1 MATIISGQF
10 KNLNSSWKCSF
21 SKSMMIC
28 ILVFCFQMRA
38 QSQNS
43 SHSFEYSEIAVHPR
57 ILLSEEDQELLSMA
71 IEKYPEFQK
80 IDAYILEV
88 SDELLLE
95 KPLTFHKRGKRLLA
109 VSRKALTRLYYL
121 AYSYR
126 MTSDVKYLNRAEEE
140 LNAVSNFKSWNP
152 SHFLDVG
159 EMCMGVA
166 IAYDWL
172 YDDLKESTRKN
183 VRQAIV
189 EKAFKPSYVE
199 NYNWFLERHSNWNSV
214 CNAGL
219 VYGAL
224 AIMEHEKEASIAII
238 ERALKSNLLP
248 LEVYAPDGNYP
259 EGPGYWNYGTSFQV
273 MLIAALESALGSD
286 NGLSQAPGF
295 MKSANYMLFAGG
307 PSGLYFNYSD
317 CGKSQTARSS
327 MFWFAEK
334 LDDPTLI
341 YQELDLIRDGEYT
354 KAVSSDIERIL
365 PNALIFGKKLNLKK
379 VNEPSQHIYTGH
391 GMTPVTIARTQWDDG
406 QGKYMGVKGGSAFDS
421 HSHMDQGTFVYD
433 IGRLRWAMDFGLQ
446 SYITLESK
454 GVDIWQKEQEAERWE
469 VFRYNNFNHNTL
481 TINDQLHNVHGK
493 AEIIATYEKKN
504 EMGAKV
510 DLTSVLNLNNELKK
524 ATRKATIVDNAYL
537 KIEDVIHT
545 NGKEVDLR
553 WNMVTPATAEIVD
566 QNTIKLSQK
575 GKTLFLKID
584 SDVPVEAVI
593 RPSEHPSEVQM
604 KFKSGNYGD
613 YNMAN
618 PGSVMVGFDTKIPA
632 NTKVT
637 FTVKL
642 VEGKSDLKLKSNTII
657 LDATDPNTASE
668 GDKVFFDVSPVEI
681 DNSGMLN
688 PLDKPDWNTYGS
700 VNIESMLGKTF
711 EFRVDAKQITA
722 DGINN
727 AGIDRSKDGQ
737 LGVRSGENNGIEKNE
752 GFMIGLDLT
761 DFDSSVRF
769 DLTKIGFTH
778 LNPGESCTM
787 VNQQSPDRMMVYRGK
802 DHKKE
807 KEVQITSKHKRK
819 FVDISSLG
827 ISLKGGENHSE
838 FLSLFNTSDTGNF
851 RVSGFEFVVK
861 Q

>member
-1 MATIISGQF
+1 MVVM
-10 KNLNSSWKCSF
+10 F
-21 SKSMMIC
+21 SIRYVKMMRHLHYIKGLLMIC
-28 ILVFCFQMRA
+28 ALILCFQVSA
-38 QSQNS
+38 QSENS
-43 SHSFEYSEIAVHPR
+43 THSFEYSEIAPHPR
-57 ILLSEEDQELLSMA
+57 ILLSKEDQKKLSLA
-71 IEKYPEFQK
+71 ITKYPEFQK
-80 IDAYILEV
+80 IDTYILEV
-88 SDELLLE
+88 SDQLLQ
-95 KPLTFHKRGKRLLA
+95 KDPLTFHKKGKRLLA

-126 MTSDVKYLNRAEEE
+126 MTSDVKYLQRAEEE

-199 NYNWFLERHSNWNSV
+199 NYNWFLERNSNWNSV

-224 AIMEHEKEASIAII
+224 AIMEHEQEASIAII

-273 MLIAALESALGSD
+273 MLIAALESSLGSD
-286 NGLSQAPGF
+286 NGLSKAPGF
-295 MKSANYMLFAGG
+295 MNSANYMLFAGG

-317 CGKSQTARSS
+317 CGESQTARSS

-341 YQELDLIRDGEYT
+341 YQELDLISDGEYT

-365 PNALIFGKKLNLKK
+365 PNALIFGRQLNLKK
-379 VNEPSQHIYTGH
+379 VKKPSRHIYTGH
-391 GMTPVTIARTQWDDG
+391 GMTPVTITRTQWEDG
-406 QGKYMGVKGGSAFDS
+406 LGKYMGIKGGLAFDS

-454 GVDIWQKEQEAERWE
+454 GVEIWQNEQNDQRWD

-510 DLTSVLNLNNELKK
+510 DLTSVLNLNNELKN

-537 KIEDVIHT
+537 QIEDIIQT

-553 WNMVTPATAEIVD
+553 WNMVTPAAAEIIN

-575 GKTLFLKID
+575 GKTLFLKIN
-584 SDVPVEAVI
+584 SDIAVEAVI
-593 RPSEHPSEVQM
+593 RPSKDPSEIEM
-604 KFKSGNYGD
+604 KFKKGNYGD
-613 YNMAN
+613 YNLSN
-618 PGSVMVGFDTKIPA
+618 PGSVMVGFNTKIPA
-632 NTKVT
+632 NTKAT
-637 FTVKL
+637 FSVKL
-642 VEGKSDLKLKSNTII
+642 VEGKSDLKLKNNTIV

-668 GDKVFFDVSPVEI
+668 GDKVFFDVSPVKI
-681 DNSGMLN
+681 DNFGELFT
-688 PLDKPDWNTYGS
+688 LDKPDWNTYGRI
-700 VNIESMLGKTF
+700 NIESMLGKTF
-711 EFRVDAKQITA
+711 KFRIDAKQNTA
-722 DGINN
+722 DGISK

-737 LGVRSGENNGIEKNE
+737 LGVRSGANGGIEKNE
-752 GFMIGLDLT
+752 GFMVSLDLT
-761 DFDSSVRF
+761 DFDSSVSF
-769 DLTKIGFTH
+769 ELTKIGFTH
-778 LNPGESCTM
+778 LDPSESCTI

-802 DHKKE
+802 DRKNVR
-807 KEVQITSKHKRK
+807 EVQITSKHKRK

-827 ISLKGGENHSE
+827 ISLRGGENHAE
-838 FLSLFNTSDTGNF
+838 FLSLFNTSDAGNF